1 MLLFLLTIP
10 VTSTFGQKN
19 ILKYSIDLLSDTTIT
34 DTIKINVSYT
44 SDLGSKKGYIKIKRS
59 DSQFSIQVFW
69 KGAVDSVGFLTEDFL
84 LDTSYS
90 TSTRTLVSDLK
101 SDYKSWEPNKILN
114 LTQWTYVFLPPNR
127 TATTSHDKRGLYLY
141 HRLRYN
147 SFLIL

>member
-1 MLLFLLTIP
+1 MSPSKYMLFFLLTIP

-101 SDYKSWEPNKILN
+101 SDYKS
-114 LTQWTYVFLPPNR
+114 
-127 TATTSHDKRGLYLY
+127 
-141 HRLRYN
+141 
-147 SFLIL
+147 